1 MDSNGVYDRCLPRL
15 DNVGVIVAVRIVP
28 TLGVSVKA

>member
-1 MDSNGVYDRCLPRL
+1 MDSNGVYVGCLPLR

-28 TLGVSVKA
+28 ILGVSVKA